1 MMADTEIHSQ
11 QQSGKLQRFMLP
23 LIVVLCVAGVL
34 GLFLIGYLILTS
46 PERPPE
52 DINAMIEE
60 ATTGIDKEAA
70 IDQAVEGD
78 VAEQTASAADGQF
91 DFDSYRYYSFP
102 LPFVSNLASGK
113 GMLTVEIAIATFG
126 NTLTG
131 EAIIKK
137 LETFNP
143 KMRSAINLRLSEQK
157 LTDID
162 SVEKRNKLSKKLLKD
177 IKTIIDKPDIEQKSP
192 ITDLHFVKFVIS
204 EAY

>member
-1 MMADTEIHSQ
+1 MADTEINSQ

-60 ATTGIDKEAA
+60 ATTGVVKEGA

-78 VAEQTASAADGQF
+78 VVEQTASAADGQF

-162 SVEKRNKLSKKLLKD
+162 SVEKRNKLSKKLLED
-177 IKTIIDKPDIEQKSP
+177 IKTIVNQQNIEQKSP

>member
-1 MMADTEIHSQ
+1 MADTEINSQ

-34 GLFLIGYLILTS
+34 GLFLIGYLLLTS

-60 ATTGIDKEAA
+60 ATTGVVKEAV

-78 VAEQTASAADGQF
+78 VVEQTASAADGQF

-113 GMLTVEIAIATFG
+113 GMLTVEVAIATFG

-162 SVEKRNKLSKKLLKD
+162 SVEKRNKLAKKLLTD

>member
-1 MMADTEIHSQ
+1 MADTEINSQ

-23 LIVVLCVAGVL
+23 LIVVLSVAGVL

-60 ATTGIDKEAA
+60 ATTGVVKEGA

-78 VAEQTASAADGQF
+78 VVEQTASAADGQF

>member
-1 MMADTEIHSQ
+1 MADTEIHSQ